1 MGAEAR
7 ALRRSRVDAGR
18 EDLLIELCGGIDDE
32 DQSLIER
39 AEERGE
45 RFEEYSNKRSIE
57 LRKQLCNDVKS
68 LSEITHR
75 KMIWLET
82 SVGSSRE
89 GDGVLSAASRAVTE
103 ARTSSMDGI

>member
-45 RFEEYSNKRSIE
+45 RFEEYSNKRSI
-57 LRKQLCNDVKS
+57 
-68 LSEITHR
+68 
-75 KMIWLET
+75 
-82 SVGSSRE
+82 
-89 GDGVLSAASRAVTE
+89 
-103 ARTSSMDGI
+103 